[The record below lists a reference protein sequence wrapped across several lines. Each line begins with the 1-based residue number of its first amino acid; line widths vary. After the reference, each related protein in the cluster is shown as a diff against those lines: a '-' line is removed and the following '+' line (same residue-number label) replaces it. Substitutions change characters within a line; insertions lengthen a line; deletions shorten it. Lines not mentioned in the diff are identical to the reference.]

1 MKFVYLSE
9 NKIYLWNDGKVK
21 EIQSERVAH
30 YTDTVRSINKSKEW
44 KETGTGANFI
54 GTARMHGADE
64 YVPTRINGIAP
75 TENGLIYSVYLGGM
89 GGIYNKSIENQK

>member
-44 KETGTGANFI
+44 KEVQELTLSEQQGCMVLTSMFQQGSTG
-54 GTARMHGADE
+54 
-64 YVPTRINGIAP
+64 
-75 TENGLIYSVYLGGM
+75 
-89 GGIYNKSIENQK
+89 

>member
-54 GTARMHGADE
+54 GTARMHGAD
-64 YVPTRINGIAP
+64 G
-75 TENGLIYSVYLGGM
+75 
-89 GGIYNKSIENQK
+89 NKHFKAVKLLLSGKAEKLRHVLTNI

>member
-30 YTDTVRSINKSKEW
+30 YTDTVRSINKSSGKKQVQELTLS
-44 KETGTGANFI
+44 EQQGCMVLTSMFQQG
-54 GTARMHGADE
+54 
-64 YVPTRINGIAP
+64 
-75 TENGLIYSVYLGGM
+75 
-89 GGIYNKSIENQK
+89 